1 MSDKPAAP
9 TGKPPSGPTPRT
21 EGPRP
26 DGPRG
31 EGQRTEAPRGD
42 APHSDRSAGGDRGR
56 RQRGGRGGRGGRPD
70 APRGDR
76 PRSNEPPR
84 TGEPGNKPRGGEPQR
99 PPKQGRPEG
108 GPGQHAAPQPGGGE
122 QRRGQPPRSARSGGP
137 GRPEQ
142 RNERRSEQRNVK
154 QNEPQKPP
162 RGDQP
167 SAAATANA
175 KLDSGRSA
183 GPASS
188 PSALSGSPSEPGER
202 RRRRRRGRGGRGSE
216 RSIPGED
223 SGTSTPALAEP
234 AAQDSQGGLL
244 PSTTVPTQVAP
255 PPRST
260 TRNLAPARREESDEA
275 SRPTGRQNEAEQ
287 EFEGDEDE
295 AAGDVRRLR
304 PVSELELPK
313 DVPVRMANLCALRF
327 RPAGMIYELDCGN
340 QTYEAGDLV
349 MCESDRGQRVGRVE
363 VPPRPRPAMGQR
375 RRVLRKARPDET
387 GGFGESQQ
395 LEGEAYRF
403 CKARLREL
411 GLPMKLLQ
419 VEVQVGQKA
428 TFFFAS
434 EDRIDF
440 RDLVRDLSAR
450 LRVRVEMRQ
459 VGARDGAKAVGG
471 IGSCGRELC
480 CSTFLPAFQP
490 ISIRMAKDQGMVLNP
505 SKLAGQCGRL
515 KCCLIYE
522 HSTYKE
528 LGKTLPKVG
537 KKVITPDG
545 MGRVLDLD
553 ILKQRVR
560 VYLEEGGAK
569 SYAAAEVRSAN
580 PPQGG
585 SHVTPESATVDD
597 FEN

>member
-1 MSDKPAAP
+1 
-9 TGKPPSGPTPRT
+9 
-21 EGPRP
+21 
-26 DGPRG
+26 
-31 EGQRTEAPRGD
+31 
-42 APHSDRSAGGDRGR
+42 
-56 RQRGGRGGRGGRPD
+56 
-70 APRGDR
+70 
-76 PRSNEPPR
+76 
-84 TGEPGNKPRGGEPQR
+84 
-99 PPKQGRPEG
+99 
-108 GPGQHAAPQPGGGE
+108 
-122 QRRGQPPRSARSGGP
+122 
-137 GRPEQ
+137 
-142 RNERRSEQRNVK
+142 
-154 QNEPQKPP
+154 
-162 RGDQP
+162 
-167 SAAATANA
+167 
-175 KLDSGRSA
+175 
-183 GPASS
+183 
-188 PSALSGSPSEPGER
+188 
-202 RRRRRRGRGGRGSE
+202 
-216 RSIPGED
+216 
-223 SGTSTPALAEP
+223 
-234 AAQDSQGGLL
+234 
-244 PSTTVPTQVAP
+244 
-255 PPRST
+255 
-260 TRNLAPARREESDEA
+260 
-275 SRPTGRQNEAEQ
+275 
-287 EFEGDEDE
+287 
-295 AAGDVRRLR
+295 
-304 PVSELELPK
+304 
-313 DVPVRMANLCALRF
+313 
-327 RPAGMIYELDCGN
+327 
-340 QTYEAGDLV
+340 
-349 MCESDRGQRVGRVE
+349 
-363 VPPRPRPAMGQR
+363 
-375 RRVLRKARPDET
+375 
-387 GGFGESQQ
+387 
-395 LEGEAYRF
+395 
-403 CKARLREL
+403 
-411 GLPMKLLQ
+411 MKLLQ